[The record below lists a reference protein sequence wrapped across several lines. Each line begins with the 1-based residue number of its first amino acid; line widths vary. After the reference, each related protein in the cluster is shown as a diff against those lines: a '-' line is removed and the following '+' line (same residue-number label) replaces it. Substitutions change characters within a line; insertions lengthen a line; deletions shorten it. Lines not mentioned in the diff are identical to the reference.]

1 MRQTP
6 TEPLDDRLTSLLSTE
21 QRLEARSL
29 EAERSAKALVE
40 AARQTL
46 GRAQADAMAELEL
59 EAAAEERAAL
69 DAHTRALEAIET
81 ERTAAL
87 TRLGATAPSL
97 IDELCSL
104 VLARLLEPGG
114 GP

>member
-6 TEPLDDRLTSLLSTE
+6 TAPLDDRLTSLLSTE
-21 QRLEARSL
+21 QRLEAKSL
-29 EAERSAKALVE
+29 EAERSAKAQIE
-40 AARQTL
+40 AARQSL
-46 GRAQADAMAELEL
+46 ERAQTEAMAELEA

-69 DAHTRALEAIET
+69 EAHAQALQAIEA
-81 ERTAAL
+81 ERAAAL
-87 TRLGATAPSL
+87 TRLGATSPAL

>member
-1 MRQTP
+1 MRQKP

-21 QRLEARSL
+21 QRLEAKSL
-29 EAERSAKALVE
+29 DAERSAKALVE

-46 GRAQADAMAELEL
+46 GRAQAEALAELEA
-59 EAAAEERAAL
+59 EAATEERAAL
-69 DAHTRALEAIET
+69 EAHTRALEAIET

-87 TRLGATAPSL
+87 TRLGATSDSL